1 MEDAWEA
8 WCDALSHLRSS
19 FDFSRRAAAYEMEA
33 SEIHRIQLRQSYEWL
48 HTVRGRM
55 QALELVSRPRGG
67 VTALLK
73 HKKIQLKITGQFPIE
88 ES

>member
-1 MEDAWEA
+1 
-8 WCDALSHLRSS
+8 
-19 FDFSRRAAAYEMEA
+19 MEA